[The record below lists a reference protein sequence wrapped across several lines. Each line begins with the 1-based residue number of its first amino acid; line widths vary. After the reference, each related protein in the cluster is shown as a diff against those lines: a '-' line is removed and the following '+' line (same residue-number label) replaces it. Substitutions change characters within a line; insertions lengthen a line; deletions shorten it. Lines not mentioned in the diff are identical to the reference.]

1 MLTRT
6 CGVCS
11 RSGFGLV
18 VLWVFA
24 PLAFVLIAG
33 WSDFAVCL
41 GVLAFKSSELVADI
55 AYGERQLRQ
64 DYVRLA
70 LSLGCRGLVALGVFV
85 VAALSELPLEV
96 ALLLQA
102 ASSWGMVVGFDV
114 RPLVVRMRSVRSRV
128 QSGALL
134 GVFRRTLPL
143 ALATLGLSISQ
154 HGPRLVVGWLDGVE
168 SLGRVA
174 PVLVGVAAWAFL
186 TQTLGG
192 SAPRLASGSRHVQ
205 HWVDFGLRHALSL
218 AAITGTLGSLGGYL
232 VSEIVLE
239 PFVSDEAP
247 SGTFV
252 VTAFL
257 AFGPLSVTA
266 LARARAISAGAYS
279 VVAAAGWS
287 GAVVAA
293 AVSGGLLHSIGVFAA
308 AVALVARPR
317 CRRQFSFRA
326 RSGEW
331 KLMKIGLLIETSS
344 GGSGKHLADLAAGLT
359 GNGHCVHVLYS
370 PLRSSHEFREAL
382 AESGASVASRP

>member
-1 MLTRT
+1 MFAGTVAVYGALQLVLAFSISALYSPVDA
-6 CGVCS
+6 GVYFLALAIVTPS
-11 RSGFGLV
+11 ALFVGFRLRDDLLVNADENVWLYVAARAFGLV

-186 TQTLGG
+186 TQTLGEVLL
-192 SAPRLASGSRHVQ
+192 PRLASGSRHVQ

-257 AFGPLSVTA
+257 AFGPLSVPA

-308 AVALVARPR
+308 AVALVAATTVQATVLVQSAK
-317 CRRQFSFRA
+317 RRV
-326 RSGEW
+326 
-331 KLMKIGLLIETSS
+331 
-344 GGSGKHLADLAAGLT
+344 GS
-359 GNGHCVHVLYS
+359 
-370 PLRSSHEFREAL
+370 
-382 AESGASVASRP
+382 